1 MGLLISGGPFF
12 YRILVKDIREKMRA
26 ELRQEIKK
34 LVAMELEKSAAD
46 TKKLPKQGQGYAL
59 DAPSNNNQRITKLK
73 MEDNVDADLGQNIE
87 VSFKNASS
95 KSSIIDEPKSEPEA
109 APTSTEI
116 NDESAISAGN
126 KSKDKAIQETLQEK
140 GGMLLGKGKLR
151 IELGFA
157 TAHFSSNRIN
167 IQGFSILPV
176 IVIGNISTEKVKR
189 DIFIQTTSLK
199 YGIWNN
205 LQGEAKVP
213 FRYEFDRV
221 SDNLGAEYTR
231 NAGGIGD
238 IEFALSRQIA
248 YEKGAIP
255 DLVLSI
261 GTKTRTGRSSYT
273 SPISLGTGHWAIK
286 SALIAAKSSDPSLV
300 FGSLSYIYNLA
311 RNINNYGNVKPGDTI
326 GYSLG
331 SAISLSYQTAIS
343 FQFEHSITAKSRKD
357 NNPVNGS
364 FLNSASLKFGFNW
377 ALSENFT
384 TDVSISHGLTTDAP
398 DYVVEIRFPVA
409 F

>member
-1 MGLLISGGPFF
+1 MSGGLFF
-12 YRILVKDIREKMRA
+12 YRILVKDMQKKMRA
-26 ELRQEIKK
+26 ELQQEIKK
-34 LVAMELEKSAAD
+34 LITIELEKPAAD
-46 TKKLPKQGQGYAL
+46 IKKLPKKRHGDTL
-59 DAPSNNNQRITKLK
+59 NAPI
-73 MEDNVDADLGQNIE
+73 GGP
-87 VSFKNASS
+87 KNEPFIIQEPASIN
-95 KSSIIDEPKSEPEA
+95 KEISEPNSNEQNN
-109 APTSTEI
+109 STEI
-116 NDESAISAGN
+116 SDPSAINAGK

-151 IELGFA
+151 LELGFA

-176 IVIGNISTEKVKR
+176 IVLGQISTETVKR

-205 LQGEAKVP
+205 LQAEAKVP

-221 SDNLGAEYTR
+221 SDNLFSTEYTR
-231 NAGGIGD
+231 DAGGIGD
-238 IEFALSRQIA
+238 AEFMLSRQIA
-248 YEKGAIP
+248 YERGAIP

-286 SALIAAKSSDPSLV
+286 SALVAAKSSDPSVV
-300 FGSLSYIYNLA
+300 FGSLSYIYNVA
-311 RNINNYGNVKPGDTI
+311 RDIDGYGNVKPGDTI

-343 FQFEHSITAKSRKD
+343 FQFEHSVTAKSRND

-377 ALSENFT
+377 AASESFS
-384 TDVSISHGLTTDAP
+384 TDISISHGLTTDAP